1 MRSLTL
7 IGVILVV
14 LGIAAFIF
22 DRFSFTERTTAVEVG
37 PIEVTTERERTVSVP
52 NIAAGA
58 AVAAGLI
65 MVVMGSRRR

>member
-14 LGIAAFIF
+14 LGIAAVVF
-22 DRFSFTERTTAVEVG
+22 DRVSFTERTTAVEVG
-37 PIEVTTERERTVSVP
+37 PVQVTTERERSISIP

-65 MVVMGSRRR
+65 MIVMGSRRR

>member
-22 DRFSFTERTTAVEVG
+22 DRFSFTERSTAVEVG
-37 PIEVTTERERTVSVP
+37 PIEVTTERERTISVP

>member
-37 PIEVTTERERTVSVP
+37 PIEVTTERERTISVP

>member
-14 LGIAAFIF
+14 LGLAAFIF

-37 PIEVTTERERTVSVP
+37 PIEVTTERERTISVP

-65 MVVMGSRRR
+65 MIIMGSRRR

>member
-14 LGIAAFIF
+14 LGIAAFVF
-22 DRFSFTERTTAVEVG
+22 DRVSFTERTTAVEVG
-37 PIEVTTERERTVSVP
+37 PVQVTTERERSISIP

-65 MVVMGSRRR
+65 MIVMGSRRR

>member
-14 LGIAAFIF
+14 LGIAAFVF
-22 DRFSFTERTTAVEVG
+22 DRVSFTDRTTAVEVG
-37 PIEVTTERERTVSVP
+37 PVQVTTERERSISIP

-65 MVVMGSRRR
+65 MIVMGSRRR

>member
-14 LGIAAFIF
+14 LGLAAFIF

-37 PIEVTTERERTVSVP
+37 PIEVTTERERTISVP

-58 AVAAGLI
+58 AIAAGLI
-65 MVVMGSRRR
+65 MVIMGSRRR